1 MKVSIGTVC
10 SGVMLL
16 TLFCWTSVEGWA
28 QPQHSINLT
37 TTVTPSSIPFDN
49 QSLNRV
55 QWVFYPSDFGTAP
68 SGNITKVYFKRQPS
82 MLPVIN
88 SYTNL
93 TIKMGET
100 GLSML
105 PPGPWV
111 TAGMTTVFQA
121 STYDFIPAPG
131 DWMPVTL
138 QTPFNYTG
146 TSNFIVEVSHGGF
159 GVGFEVMQAA
169 MTGRSVYGSTMSAMS
184 NAQNVLVEF
193 GFDIGVGGTDV
204 SLEGITGIVD
214 TLCTGSQLVSVNLQN
229 NGPANLHSATINW
242 KVNNILQ
249 PTVYWNGTL
258 AASNTTIVSLGNY
271 SFSAGIPYIVTA
283 WTSNPNN
290 QADPDPSNDTTTIG
304 IAHVYAA
311 PTATP
316 AANLYNICHGD
327 SVQLTGSLT
336 GIPPW
341 SLSIGDGTTVFH
353 LQNLTAPT
361 YGLWVSPVST
371 TTYTFQ
377 SVSDGSGCPG
387 TLSSPVQVTV
397 HSNPTINAG
406 PDQTIKMSDSI
417 ELTAI
422 SSGVTYLWSTG
433 ATTPSIWVKGAELG
447 AGSHLFSVTVANPYQ
462 CTGSDSVT
470 VTVIDD
476 TGIEMQ
482 NQKTHFTVRPNPTFG
497 MVVLHITARHPGIA
511 HLEVLGLDGVL
522 RFTHVAELNLGNQ
535 TVPLD
540 LNNLTDGLYLIRMR
554 TETYT
559 TVKKLIIRK

>member
-1 MKVSIGTVC
+1 MKVSVRTVC
-10 SGVMLL
+10 SGVMLF
-16 TLFCWTSVEGWA
+16 TLLCWLRVEGWA
-28 QPQHSINLT
+28 QPQYSVNFA
-37 TTVTPSSIPFDN
+37 TTVTSSSIPFAN

-55 QWVFYPSDFGTAP
+55 QWVFYPVDFANAP

-159 GVGFEVMQAA
+159 GVGFEVMQAT

-204 SLEGITGIVD
+204 SLEGITGVGD
-214 TLCTGSQLVSVNLQN
+214 TLCTGSHPVSVNLQN
-229 NGPANLHSATINW
+229 NGPANLHSVTINW

-271 SFSAGIPYIVTA
+271 SFSAGIPYSVTA

-290 QADPDPSNDTTTIG
+290 QADPNPSNDTTTIG
-304 IAHVYAA
+304 IVHVYAA

-316 AANLYNICHGD
+316 AANLNNICHGD

-336 GIPPW
+336 GVPPW
-341 SLSIGDGTTVFH
+341 SLSIGDGTTVYQ
-353 LQNLTAPT
+353 LQNLTTPS
-361 YGLWVSPVST
+361 YGFWVSPVST

-397 HSNPTINAG
+397 HSNPTVNAG
-406 PDQTIKMSDSI
+406 PDQAIKISDSA

-433 ATTPSIWVKGAELG
+433 ATSPSIWVKGAELG
-447 AGSHLFSVTVANPYQ
+447 AGSHPFSVTVATPYQ

-476 TGIEMQ
+476 TGISDSDMQ
-482 NQKTHFTVRPNPTFG
+482 TNFSVRPNPSRG
-497 MVVLHITARHPGIA
+497 QVDLHITSYRPDIA
-511 HLEVLGLDGVL
+511 EIEILGLDGKVWHRQL
-522 RFTHVAELNLGNQ
+522 AELMVGEQMLH
-535 TVPLD
+535 VD
-540 LNNLTDGLYLIRMR
+540 LSGLPDGIYLIRLR
-554 TETYT
+554 EEQYT
-559 TVKKLIIRK
+559 TVKKMVIRK